1 MNIKKIDKILENQP
15 SFRRGQVKK
24 ALFDRGISNWDEA
37 TALPEDLREKLTQ
50 KAPLKIDAKRVKSK
64 ISDTEKASINLNDG
78 FEIEAVLMKH
88 QGRNTVCVSTQVGCS
103 LCCEFCAT
111 GRMGFKRSLTAEEMI
126 MQVYYF
132 LKNIPKEERID
143 NVVFMGMGEPF
154 LNYEEVIKAAYK
166 LNDEKGFNIGARN
179 ISISTAGIPEK
190 IKKFADEDLQ
200 VNLAVSLHGADDEVR
215 SSLMP
220 VNKKYPLENLF
231 EAVDYY
237 IKKTNRKVMFEYIPF
252 DGINN
257 RKKDIDN
264 LTDLL
269 LNRMHFINIIPY
281 NPTGNLEGVSEKEL
295 QYFKNKLRQRG
306 LNAGI
311 RRSFGR
317 DIESACGQLIT
328 EN

>member
-1 MNIKKIDKILENQP
+1 MDFRAVSKILKDEPNY
-15 SFRRGQVKK
+15 RKDQVDH
-24 ALFDRGISNWDEA
+24 ALFSEGVSSWSEVTN
-37 TALPEDLREKLTQ
+37 LPKNLRNKLKAEVSLEIKGEVVESEDDDTT
-50 KAPLKIDAKRVKSK
+50 KAVIELDDGLKVES
-64 ISDTEKASINLNDG
+64 
-78 FEIEAVLMKH
+78 VLMKH
-88 QGRNTVCVSTQVGCS
+88 DNRNTVCVSTQIGCS
-103 LCCEFCAT
+103 LGCRFCAT
-111 GRMGFKRSLTAEEMI
+111 GRMGLVRDLSFEEI
-126 MQVYYF
+126 ILQPYYF
-132 LKNIPKEERID
+132 LSSLPTGERID
-143 NVVFMGMGEPF
+143 NIVFMGMGEPF